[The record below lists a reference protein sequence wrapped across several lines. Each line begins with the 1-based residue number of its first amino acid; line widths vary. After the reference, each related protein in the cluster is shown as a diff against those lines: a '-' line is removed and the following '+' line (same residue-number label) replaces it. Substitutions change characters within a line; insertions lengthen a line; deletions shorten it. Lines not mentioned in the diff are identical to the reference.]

1 MATGAFK
8 PVWRLN
14 MAWTEQQ
21 ANAYISGKSYDE
33 VESMNGTSQPNIVET
48 ESVASNVEPATAE
61 TTTAEPQNDTP
72 VKEEENST
80 SPVMEENPEKVES
93 IEQVTPKKVP
103 THEEKI
109 KHSFAK
115 EKRRNKDLQ
124 AKLDAKTKELEALKA
139 DLEKYKGLTEADFNG
154 NKEQYDDYRFNQR
167 WNTAMVD
174 RLQKEVDEGQEELS
188 REENTALAEE
198 RLMTCFPDE
207 VERGKYLLLANDAEE
222 NFGVKHPEYGF
233 AKFSEFLM
241 SEQDKT
247 ILSYLQDSDNSPKLI
262 RHFIMKPEAADRI
275 MKMRSPL
282 NKVIELKSLE
292 NRMLQMEKVRAAKE
306 PTQPLTPVK
315 KELPN
320 TGKIIQNANI
330 NDGFDFTK
338 PMSEK
343 DAIRY
348 FKSIGKM

>member
-1 MATGAFK
+1 
-8 PVWRLN
+8 
-14 MAWTEQQ
+14 
-21 ANAYISGKSYDE
+21 
-33 VESMNGTSQPNIVET
+33 
-48 ESVASNVEPATAE
+48 
-61 TTTAEPQNDTP
+61 
-72 VKEEENST
+72 
-80 SPVMEENPEKVES
+80 
-93 IEQVTPKKVP
+93 
-103 THEEKI
+103 
-109 KHSFAK
+109 
-115 EKRRNKDLQ
+115 
-124 AKLDAKTKELEALKA
+124 LEALKA

-174 RLQKEVDEGQEELS
+174 RLQKEVDEGQEELT
-188 REENTALAEE
+188 REENTAIAEE
-198 RLMTCFPDE
+198 RLMKCFPDE

-222 NFGVKHPEYGF
+222 NFGVKHPQYGF
-233 AKFSEFLM
+233 TKFSEFLM
-241 SEQDKT
+241 SEPDKT

-262 RHFIMKPEAADRI
+262 RHFIMKPEAAERI
-275 MKMRSPL
+275 MKMRNPL
-282 NKVIELKSLE
+282 NKVVELKALE

-330 NDGFDFTK
+330 NDGFDFSK